1 MLGYGCYTNSHFV
14 LQMRTTTLPEVD
26 QLMTMNTDAL
36 ALLGN
41 TMCEL
46 SMRRRDAIKPHL
58 NKDYSSLSASHVP
71 ITTYLFGDNLQTQLN
86 DIRASNK
93 ISKATVP
100 QRFDKPRRY
109 GRSGTWEGIFYPTAG
124 SGSTPPP
131 QIKLSSKEAPD
142 TRTPTELMTA
152 LEESNGNPLENL
164 QVSNLGKD
172 LPLIVEYFTK
182 RADCF
187 KTGQLTH
194 KLCAWRKITS
204 YFGFC

>member
-1 MLGYGCYTNSHFV
+1 MH
-14 LQMRTTTLPEVD
+14 
-26 QLMTMNTDAL
+26 
-36 ALLGN
+36 
-41 TMCEL
+41 
-46 SMRRRDAIKPHL
+46 RRDAIKPHL

-100 QRFDKPRRY
+100 QRFDKPRPY
-109 GRSGTWEGIFYPTAG
+109 GRSGTWVTVIPVLMGNQVEGIFYPTAG
-124 SGSTPPP
+124 SGSTTPPPP

-182 RADCF
+182 RAYCF